1 MQIQTGFTT
10 HSCNS
15 TSSSCLLMPRKD
27 ATVRGKEAKNLPL
40 SKKTSHLPE
49 KGSADL
55 SKYIALRRRPRR
67 RKRSSSLPV
76 PRSPESRVRP
86 GRPREFRRGSGCRR
100 RGGTLG
106 LRPTQMSCP
115 LGCCYCYA
123 AAEASA
129 RAVSGWPAGGRPHG
143 ATWPRDDRVA
153 CLGILC
159 STARAA
165 GLFVSITT
173 ISSSGPNC
181 SFKLAFAETTWLFF
195 FFTQ

>member
-123 AAEASA
+123 AAEPSA
-129 RAVSGWPAGGRPHG
+129 RAVSGWPAGGRLHG
-143 ATWPRDDRVA
+143 ATWPRDDRVVSVFSA
-153 CLGILC
+153 AQPERLDC
-159 STARAA
+159 SSRLLRFPRQ
-165 GLFVSITT
+165 GQIVR
-173 ISSSGPNC
+173 
-181 SFKLAFAETTWLFF
+181 
-195 FFTQ
+195 